1 LSKKTSKEAADVKS
15 EAVEAKVEKT
25 EDAKSSP
32 VASESEKPMAEET
45 SVDTAADGADDED
58 RKPVWAPLMPKDIK
72 KAALKAL
79 ATLAVLLLIV
89 IVVFG
94 VLIYGYKS
102 EGPIVKAF
110 AQQIPYPVE
119 QVNGRFVS
127 YYDYLFEVDANKR
140 AYQNNAKL
148 NNEQPVDFSTADGKK
163 LVLDIKKHALDKLKS
178 DVVTAQLADQNKVKV
193 TDKEVDSTINDL
205 YKRYGGKT
213 TLLKTLKQIYDWN
226 LDDLKS
232 VVRKQLLTKDLE
244 TKITTDPTMLAQA
257 KAKAQDV
264 LKQIKAGG
272 DFVALAKKYSQ
283 ASDAAAGGDLG
294 TVTKSQ
300 LPSDIQKA
308 VDAVQVGQVSDLI
321 KTQYGFEIIK
331 ITDKTDTTIKGN
343 HILIKTTDFT
353 EYFNAQLKK
362 AKSTV
367 LIKL

>member
-1 LSKKTSKEAADVKS
+1 LSKKITEETADVQSEAA
-15 EAVEAKVEKT
+15 EAKEEKLGA
-25 EDAKSSP
+25 AKDSP
-32 VASESEKPMAEET
+32 VASAAEVQSDSMA
-45 SVDTAADGADDED
+45 GDED
-58 RKPVWAPLMPKDIK
+58 EPKKSVWAPLMPKDVK

-89 IVVFG
+89 ITVFG

-119 QVNGRFVS
+119 LVNGRLVS

-148 NNEQPVDFSTADGKK
+148 NNEQTVDFSTADGKK

-193 TDKEVDSTINDL
+193 TDKDVDNTINDL

-232 VVRKQLLTKDLE
+232 VVRKQLLSKDLE
-244 TKITTDPTMLAQA
+244 TKITTDPKMLAQA

-283 ASDAAAGGDLG
+283 ASDAATGGDLG

-321 KTQYGFEIIK
+321 KTQYGYEIIK
-331 ITDKTDTTIKGN
+331 ITEKTDTTIKGN